1 MHEESLTTENSVQQ
15 ASQIGAEERCGRGV
29 PQRVQGE
36 GSSAQDSTSM
46 GLRNTRTTARQREVS
61 EGGRSNARKP
71 ELLLKTHLT
80 GCAPE
85 RAAFE
90 NQYTRCAS
98 SQW

>member
-1 MHEESLTTENSVQQ
+1 
-15 ASQIGAEERCGRGV
+15 
-29 PQRVQGE
+29 
-36 GSSAQDSTSM
+36 M

-90 NQYTRCAS
+90 NQYTRCVS
-98 SQW
+98 SQ